1 MAKQKHI
8 YVKDETEFDELR
20 TEVKTLWYQT
30 YGESLSNS
38 DILIKAYENL
48 RDSLSG
54 RGDRTAHDIKR
65 QNIYKYCRTGIQD

>member
-1 MAKQKHI
+1 MTKQKHI
-8 YVKDETEFDELR
+8 YVKDETEFDELQ
-20 TEVKTLWYQT
+20 TEIKILWYQK

-38 DILIKAYENL
+38 AILVKAYENL

-54 RGDRTAHDIKR
+54 RGDRTAYDIKR